1 MVDATL
7 DAALDTPMA
16 SAVSIE
22 DGPVPLVSDGY
33 RRYAMV
39 ILLIIYILNFVDRSV
54 INILAEPIKSEL
66 GLMDWQ
72 LGLLTGL
79 AFAIFYTLL
88 GLPIAQLAERR
99 SRPGIIAVSLT
110 IWSLMTAACGMAQ
123 NFLQLVLAR
132 IGVGVGEAGCTP
144 AAHSLIADYVPREK
158 RASALAFYSLGT
170 PIGSLVGLAVGGLV
184 ADAYGWRMAF
194 IVCGAPG
201 VLFAVIAA
209 FTLIEPRLKKA
220 VASVKAATQPR
231 VTYRQALKTL
241 ARKKTFGFVATAAA
255 VKAFIGYG
263 HAPFTASFFYRNH
276 TEEITALATMF
287 GLKSG
292 GFLGLAL
299 GLVGGIGGV
308 IGTYVGGQLADHF
321 AKKDLRGWMVVP
333 AIAALINIPIFLL
346 AINLQSAVL
355 ALAIFIVTAAFG
367 SLWYGPV
374 YATAQSIAPVN
385 SRATASAVMLFVI
398 NLIGLGLGPLAV
410 GLMSD
415 VFAFQF
421 DLGSAEGVRWA
432 LMISMGFNLIAAGCF
447 WAARRTIKADMES

>member
-1 MVDATL
+1 MSDVSVDAHQ
-7 DAALDTPMA
+7 AKAIAPEQP
-16 SAVSIE
+16 AVT
-22 DGPVPLVSDGY
+22 LVSDGY

-39 ILLIIYILNFVDRSV
+39 ILLIIYILNFLDRSV
-54 INILAEPIKSEL
+54 INILAEPIKTEL

-99 SRPGIIAVSLT
+99 NRPMIISVSLAV
-110 IWSLMTAACGMAQ
+110 WSLMTAACGLAQ
-123 NFLQLVLAR
+123 NFFQLVLAR

-144 AAHSLIADYVPREK
+144 AAHSLISDYVPREQ
-158 RASALAFYSLGT
+158 RASALAFYSMGT
-170 PIGSLVGLAVGGLV
+170 PLGSLLGLAVGGLV

-194 IVCGAPG
+194 IVCGLPG
-201 VLFAVIAA
+201 VLFAIVAA
-209 FTLIEPRLKKA
+209 FTLIEPRVKKA
-220 VASVKAATQPR
+220 VSDLQTAAAPK

-241 ARKKTFGFVATAAA
+241 ASKKTFGLVAAGAA

-276 TEEITALATMF
+276 TEEIATLAAMF

-308 IGTYVGGQLADHF
+308 IGTYIGGQMADHY
-321 AKKDLRGWMVVP
+321 AKKDIRGWMVVP
-333 AIAALINIPIFLL
+333 AIAALVGIPIYLYALNMDSALL
-346 AINLQSAVL
+346 AMPLFV
-355 ALAIFIVTAAFG
+355 VTAALG
-367 SLWYGPV
+367 SLWYGPI

-385 SRATASAVMLFVI
+385 TRATASAVMLFVI

-415 VFAFQF
+415 GVSVGFN
-421 DLGSAEGVRWA
+421 LGSAEGVRWA
-432 LMISMGFNLIAAGCF
+432 LMISMGFNVIAAGCF
-447 WAARRTIKADMES
+447 WAARKTIAADMES

>member
-1 MVDATL
+1 MTDATVG
-7 DAALDTPMA
+7 AQQDTVLPTEEPT
-16 SAVSIE
+16 VT
-22 DGPVPLVSDGY
+22 LVSDGY

-39 ILLIIYILNFVDRSV
+39 MLLIIYILNFLDRSV
-54 INILAEPIKSEL
+54 INILAEPIKTEL

-79 AFAIFYTLL
+79 AFAIFYTVL

-99 SRPGIIAVSLT
+99 NRPAIIAVSLT
-110 IWSLMTAACGMAQ
+110 VWSLMTAACGLAQ
-123 NFLQLVLAR
+123 NFFQLILAR

-144 AAHSLIADYVPREK
+144 AAHSLISDYVPREQ
-158 RASALAFYSLGT
+158 RASALAFYSMGT
-170 PIGSLVGLAVGGLV
+170 PLGSLLGLAVGGLV

-194 IVCGAPG
+194 IVCGLPG
-201 VLFAVIAA
+201 VLFAIIAA
-209 FTLIEPRLKKA
+209 FTLIEPRIKKA
-220 VASVKAATQPR
+220 VTAVQAAAAPK

-241 ARKKTFGFVATAAA
+241 ASKKTFGFVASAAA

-276 TEEITALATMF
+276 TEEIAALAAMF

-308 IGTYVGGQLADHF
+308 IGTYIGGQLADHY

-333 AIAALINIPIFLL
+333 AVAALINIPLYLI
-346 AINLQSAVL
+346 AINLGSAVM
-355 ALAIFIVTAAFG
+355 ALTIFIFTAALG

-385 SRATASAVMLFVI
+385 TRATASAVMLFVI
-398 NLIGLGLGPLAV
+398 NLIGLGLGPLVV

-415 VFAFQF
+415 GFAVGFN
-421 DLGSAEGVRWA
+421 LGSAEGVRWA
-432 LMISMGFNLIAAGCF
+432 LIISMGFNLIAAACF
-447 WAARRTIKADMES
+447 WAARKTIEADMES

>member
-1 MVDATL
+1 MTDATVGAQQETVL
-7 DAALDTPMA
+7 PMDEPT
-16 SAVSIE
+16 VS
-22 DGPVPLVSDGY
+22 LVSDGY

-39 ILLIIYILNFVDRSV
+39 ILLIIYILNFLDRSV
-54 INILAEPIKSEL
+54 INILAEPIKTEL

-88 GLPIAQLAERR
+88 GLPIAQLAARR
-99 SRPGIIAVSLT
+99 NRPAIIAVSLT
-110 IWSLMTAACGMAQ
+110 VWSLMTAACGLAQ
-123 NFLQLVLAR
+123 NFFQLILAR

-144 AAHSLIADYVPREK
+144 AAHSLISDYVPREQ
-158 RASALAFYSLGT
+158 RASALAFYSMGT
-170 PIGSLVGLAVGGLV
+170 PLGSLLGLAVGGLV

-194 IVCGAPG
+194 IVCGLPG
-201 VLFAVIAA
+201 VLFAIIVV
-209 FTLIEPRLKKA
+209 FTLIEPRVRKA
-220 VASVKAATQPR
+220 VSAVQAAAAPK

-241 ARKKTFGFVATAAA
+241 ANKKTFGLVATAAA

-276 TEEITALATMF
+276 TEEIASLAAMF

-308 IGTYVGGQLADHF
+308 IGTYIGGQLADHF

-333 AIAALINIPIFLL
+333 AVAALVNIPIYLV
-346 AINLQSAVL
+346 AINLHSAVL
-355 ALAIFIVTAAFG
+355 TLSIFIVTAALG

-385 SRATASAVMLFVI
+385 TRATASAVMLFVI
-398 NLIGLGLGPLAV
+398 NLIGLGLGPLVV

-415 VFAFQF
+415 GFAVGFN
-421 DLGSAEGVRWA
+421 LGTAEGVRWA
-432 LMISMGFNLIAAGCF
+432 LIISMGFNLIAVGCF
-447 WAARRTIKADMES
+447 WAARKTIAADMES